1 MQLSARSYTDRNL
14 CSLKIRLATWRSS
27 YDESDA
33 FINECYDHAEDI
45 ELKANLLRLR
55 SRNQFMRNKF
65 SDALSYTLQ
74 ALRLLGVEMMANP
87 TMEMADAMFEEVK
100 NELLAVGFDAVLR
113 IPRAT
118 DPKMDLAVSLLSEAG
133 KLALS
138 HARRYDVR
146 VDRNAHSTSCLLEYE
161 WCLHQCHWPEGGCT
175 LRLPV
180 PSLPYNSHRRC
191 NLRFGNL
198 VFFSIPDG
206 LLS

>member
-1 MQLSARSYTDRNL
+1 M
-14 CSLKIRLATWRSS
+14 CSLNIRLSTWRSS

-87 TMEMADAMFEEVK
+87 TMEMADEMFEEVK
-100 NELLAVGFDAVLR
+100 NEMLAVGFDAVLR

-133 KLALS
+133 KLTLF
-138 HARRYDVR
+138 HARKMIFGIDE
-146 VDRNAHSTSCLLEYE
+146 NAHSTSCLLEYE
-161 WCLHQCHWPEGGCT
+161 RGLHQRHWLEGGCA

-180 PSLPYNSHRRC
+180 PFLPYNSHRRC

-198 VFFSIPDG
+198 VFFSHFRWT
-206 LLS
+206 LKLNLYL